1 MEDATGTVVRAYEES
16 LARSPRPASEDRYRR
31 QWRWDKVTW
40 GTHCVDCY
48 PGGCPMRVYVRDGK
62 VVREEQ
68 AGTFPAIEPGVP
80 DMGPLGCQKGAC
92 WSQTLNA
99 PDRVLYPLRRAGERG
114 EGLWERVTWDQ
125 ALTDVADSML
135 DAIQESGPE
144 SIVQVAG
151 AEANP
156 WNIAALGRLFGMMGA
171 LTTDVNAE
179 INDFSPGIYL
189 TFGKF
194 NICNSLDD
202 WFHTELFLIFQCNP
216 VYTVMSAFH
225 YFVEARYNGAELV
238 IFAPDCSPSTMLMDR
253 HLPVRTGTDAAWAL
267 AMCKVVI
274 DEGLYNAPFVKEQ
287 TDLPFL
293 VRTDTQRFLRE
304 ADLVEGGS
312 DEQFYLWDGPLGH
325 AVAAPRGTLDL
336 GDVDPALDGRYEVT
350 LADGSR
356 VTVTPLFAL
365 LREHLKQYDPESA
378 SRICGVHADEIR
390 RLARK
395 VASKRTHAL
404 AGGTSLK
411 YFHGDL
417 MVRSV
422 ILLLGLTGNW
432 GKKGTGIGCWSVGMF
447 DGLFLLRDKG
457 EAGPESTRQILAMRR
472 AAMDMLAEEDP
483 TSTEEMRSIEMV
495 RRMVLGGVTPPAFFW
510 YRHCGYRDNW
520 NRREWGEPTMRRP
533 FDAYMQE
540 ALERGWWN
548 NVPLTP
554 EDVPPRVLVQ
564 AGGNMLRRV
573 RGGQNMLLR
582 HLWPKARMIVT
593 MDWRMSTTVLHSDV
607 VLPVTNCYESP
618 RFHIPT
624 PHMLSLIYS
633 DRAVDA
639 AGEAKSEWEISR
651 LLAEKL
657 AERARARGM
666 GEYANRSGVVCDPRD
681 LHRRFTLDEKLIT
694 DEDACEEMLRDTVI
708 VGTIPEGTDL
718 GAMKEKGFLRFT
730 DWGISPFALNQA
742 SDLEPDETHA
752 SCRWHTEKKLPYPTL
767 TRRAQFYIDH
777 EWFLEA
783 GEGLP
788 VHKENPK
795 MGGDHPFVLT
805 SGHNRWSIHSMH
817 TSNPLLLRTH
827 RGRPQADIN
836 TDDARAHG
844 INDGDEIRVW
854 NDMGEFFV
862 SAKVAPGVRP
872 GQVIVYNGWEPYM
885 FRGWRGPMDIEPGL
899 VKWLHLAGGYGHLRY
914 WPLQWQPTPVDRAVR
929 VNIERTAAA
938 QVSAPAGG

>member
-1 MEDATGTVVRAYEES
+1 MEDATRTVVRAYDES
-16 LARSPRPASEDRYRR
+16 LGRSPRPATEARYRS

-48 PGGCPMRVYVRDGK
+48 PGGCPMRVYVRDGQI
-62 VVREEQ
+62 VREEQ
-68 AGTFPAIEPGVP
+68 AGTFPTIEPGVP

-92 WSQTLNA
+92 WSQTLNG
-99 PDRVLYPLRRAGERG
+99 PDRVRYPLRRVGERG
-114 EGLWERVTWDQ
+114 EGRWERVTWDQ
-125 ALTDVADSML
+125 ALTDVADAML

-144 SIVQVAG
+144 AIVQLAG

-156 WNIAALGRLFGMMGA
+156 WNICALGRLFGMLGA

-225 YFVEARYNGAELV
+225 YFVEARYNGGEVV
-238 IFAPDCSPSTMLMDR
+238 IFAPDCSPSSMFADR

-267 AMCKVVI
+267 SMCKVVI

-304 ADLVEGGS
+304 ADLVAGGS
-312 DEQFYLWDGPLGH
+312 AEQFYFWNARSGQ

-336 GDVDPALDGRYEVT
+336 GGVDPALDGRYDVT
-350 LADGSR
+350 LAGGER

-365 LREHLKQYDPESA
+365 LREHLQQYDPESA
-378 SRICGVHADEIR
+378 ARICGVHPDEIR

-395 VASKRTHAL
+395 VACKRTHAL

-447 DGLFLLRDKG
+447 DGLFLLRDKA
-457 EAGPESTRQILAMRR
+457 EAGPEHTRQILGMRQ
-472 AAMDMLAEEDP
+472 AAMDMLATEDP
-483 TSTEEMRSIEMV
+483 TSTEEIRSIELTC
-495 RRMVLGGVTPPAFFW
+495 RTIGLGGITPPAFFW
-510 YRHCGYRDNW
+510 YRHCGYRENW
-520 NRREWGEPTMRRP
+520 NRREWNEPTMQRP

-540 ALERGWWN
+540 AIERGWWD
-548 NVPLTP
+548 NVALPP
-554 EDVPPRVLVQ
+554 ADVPPRVLLQ
-564 AGGNMLRRV
+564 AGGNTLRRV

-582 HLWPKARMIVT
+582 HLWPQARMVVT
-593 MDWRMSTTVLHSDV
+593 MDWRMCTTALHSDI
-607 VLPVTNCYESP
+607 VLPVTNAYESP

-633 DRAVDA
+633 DRAVEA

-657 AERARARGM
+657 THRAQARGM
-666 GEYANRSGVVCDPRD
+666 GEYTNRRGVTCDLRD
-681 LHRRFTLDEKLIT
+681 LAHRFTLQGALIT

-718 GAMKEKGFLRFT
+718 SAMKQKGYLRFSA
-730 DWGISPFALNQA
+730 WGISPFALNQA
-742 SDLEPDETHA
+742 SDLRPDETHA

-827 RGRPQADIN
+827 RGRPHAVIN
-836 TDDARAHG
+836 TDDARSHG
-844 INDGDEIRVW
+844 ITDGDDIRVW

-862 SAKVAPGVRP
+862 PAKVAPGVRP

-885 FRGWRGPMDIEPGL
+885 FRGWRGPMDLEPGL

-914 WPLQWQPTPVDRAVR
+914 WPLEWQPTPVDRAVR
-929 VNIERTAAA
+929 VNIERADTVQA
-938 QVSAPAGG
+938 

>member
-1 MEDATGTVVRAYEES
+1 MKKATRAVVRAYEKS
-16 LARSPRPASEDRYRR
+16 LKASPHPATEDRYRQ

-48 PGGCPMRVYVRDGK
+48 PGGCPMRVYVRDGRI
-62 VVREEQ
+62 VREEQ
-68 AGTFPAIEPGVP
+68 SGDFPVIEPGVP
-80 DMGPLGCQKGAC
+80 DMGPLGCQKGAM

-99 PDRVLYPLRRAGERG
+99 PDRILYPLRRAGARG
-114 EGLWERVTWDQ
+114 EGRWERISWDQ
-125 ALTDVADSML
+125 ALTAFADSML

-144 SIVQVAG
+144 SIVQLAG
-151 AEANP
+151 PEANP
-156 WNIAALGRLFGMMGA
+156 WNVAAMEPMFTRLGA

-179 INDFSPGIYL
+179 INDFSPGIYI

-202 WFHTELFLIFQCNP
+202 WFHDELTLIFQCNP
-216 VYTVMSAFH
+216 AYTVPSAFH
-225 YFVEARYNGAELV
+225 YFVESRYNGGEIV
-238 IFAPDCSPSTMLMDR
+238 IFAPDCSPSTMFADR

-274 DEGLYNAPFVKEQ
+274 DEGLYNAPFVKSQ

-293 VRTDTQRFLRE
+293 VRSDTRRFLRE
-304 ADLVEGGS
+304 ADLVAGGS
-312 DEQFYLWDGPLGH
+312 AEQFYFWDTRSGK

-336 GDVDPALDGRYEVT
+336 GDIDPALEGTYDVT
-350 LADGSR
+350 LADG
-356 VTVTPLFAL
+356 TQANVTPVFVL
-365 LREHLKQYDPESA
+365 LREHLQQYDPESA
-378 SRICGVHADEIR
+378 SRICGVHPDEIR

-395 VASKRTHAL
+395 AATKRTYAL

-411 YFHGDL
+411 YFHADL

-432 GKKGTGIGCWSVGMF
+432 GKQGTGIGCWSVGMF
-447 DGLFLLRDKG
+447 DGLFLLPQKT
-457 EAGPESTRQILAMRR
+457 EAGAEQTRQILDLRR
-472 AAMDMLAEEDP
+472 AAMDMLAAEDP
-483 TSTEEMRSIEMV
+483 TSTEEIRSIEMV
-495 RRMVLGGVTPPAFFW
+495 CRTTALSGITPPAFLW
-510 YRHCGYRDNW
+510 YRHCGYRENW
-520 NRREWGEPTMRRP
+520 TRAEWNEPTMRRP
-533 FDAYMQE
+533 FDAYMRE
-540 ALERGWWN
+540 ALERGWWDN
-548 NVPLTP
+548 AVLPP
-554 EDVPPRVLVQ
+554 EDVTPRVLVQ
-564 AGGNMLRRV
+564 AGGNTLRRM
-573 RGGQNMLLR
+573 RGGQNMLMR
-582 HLWPKARMIVT
+582 QLWPNAQMIVT
-593 MDWRMSTTVLHSDV
+593 MDWRMSTTALHSDI

-633 DRAVDA
+633 DRSVTP
-639 AGEAKSEWEISR
+639 AGEAKSEWEICR

-657 AERARARGM
+657 TERAQARGFT
-666 GEYANRSGVVCDPRD
+666 EYTNRRGVFCDLREFGQ
-681 LHRRFTLDEKLIT
+681 RFTLGGKLIT
-694 DEDACEEMLRDTVI
+694 DEDACEEMLRDTAI
-708 VGTIPEGTDL
+708 VGTIPAGTDL
-718 GAMKEKGFLRFT
+718 NTMKQKGYLRFT

-742 SDLEPDETHA
+742 SDLRPDETHA

-783 GEGLP
+783 GEELP
-788 VHKENPK
+788 THKENPK

-805 SGHNRWSIHSMH
+805 SGHSRWSIHSMH
-817 TSNPLLLRTH
+817 TTNPLLLRTH
-827 RGRPQADIN
+827 RGRPHAVVN
-836 TDDARAHG
+836 SDDARARG

-862 SAKVAPGVRP
+862 AAKVAPGVRP

-885 FRGWRGPMDIEPGL
+885 FRGWRGPMDLEPGL

-914 WPLQWQPTPVDRAVR
+914 WFLEWQPTPADRAVR
-929 VNIERTAAA
+929 VNIERADTAA
-938 QVSAPAGG
+938 G